1 MVQFKHVLSNLYK
14 RSFGSDIDQVMN
26 ELVIHVQ
33 PDEAIY
39 LQINDKFPNLGM
51 HLDHYATQYQSPLL
65 FTLWT
70 TSQC

>member
-1 MVQFKHVLSNLYK
+1 
-14 RSFGSDIDQVMN
+14 MN
-26 ELVIHVQ
+26 VLVIHVQ

-39 LQINDKFPNLGM
+39 VQINDKFPSLCM
-51 HLDHYATQYQSPLL
+51 HLDHSNLHLHYATQYQSPLL